1 MFENLGNALAL
12 LRELR
17 RVSQAEVAR
26 RAGIG
31 KSQLSK
37 YENGKEQPKLDS
49 LEKVLNVLRVGP
61 VGLFTVVAVLDGW
74 NAETGGEGEAHVAP
88 SLAPRWPGIGFPA
101 VDQAFE
107 STLGDLLILQRSM
120 LETVLRSG
128 AAGRRGSEGSGPD
141 FGLASR
147 D

>member
-74 NAETGGEGEAHVAP
+74 TAETGGEGEAIAAP
-88 SLAPRWPGIGFPA
+88 SLAPRWPGMGFPM
-101 VDQAFE
+101 VDEAFE
-107 STLGDLLILQRSM
+107 ATLGDLLILQRSM
-120 LETVLRSG
+120 LETVLWPG
-128 AAGRRGSEGSGPD
+128 AAGRRGYGGGGPD